1 MGKSQSSNSKPN
13 CAAHVMICYG
23 VDGGIRGGGG
33 AHKDPQLHWEEPY
46 VIESEE
52 QTIDKA
58 VMLGSGFPC
67 VDF

>member
-1 MGKSQSSNSKPN
+1 MGKSQSSDSKPN

-23 VDGGIRGGGG
+23 VEGGGC

-52 QTIDKA
+52 QTIDKV
-58 VMLGSGFPC
+58 VMLGCGFPC

>member
-1 MGKSQSSNSKPN
+1 
-13 CAAHVMICYG
+13 MICYG
-23 VDGGIRGGGG
+23 VEGGGC

-52 QTIDKA
+52 QTRDKV
-58 VMLGSGFPC
+58 VMLGCGFPC